1 MTSRLFHV
9 LAALT
14 LAIASLQAGG
24 ARALTLHAGESVTFN
39 VDFTGQNPPPPYLA
53 STTLQ
58 FVLSDVEL
66 GDLFTADIF
75 GGLNHTGTL
84 VGTLENLQAGS
95 PGNITGFAPEM
106 LDGIYS
112 IRLTG
117 IQGEFDIDDVWA
129 EARNAQG
136 GPPAVTAPVS
146 VFAVPEPTTLALF
159 GTMGAL
165 AALRRRRRV
174 S

>member
-1 MTSRLFHV
+1 MHPRFMIGV
-9 LAALT
+9 AV
-14 LAIASLQAGG
+14 AIAAMLGAANAGH
-24 ARALTLHAGESVTFN
+24 ALTLHAGESVTFN
-39 VDFTGQNPPPPYLA
+39 VDFAGQNPPPPYFA

-58 FVLSDVEL
+58 FVLSDVEV

-117 IQGEFDIDDVWA
+117 IQGEFDFDDVWA
-129 EARNAQG
+129 EARNEQG
-136 GPPAVTAPVS
+136 GSPAVTAPVS

-165 AALRRRRRV
+165 AALRRRRRI